1 MAALNAL
8 VINWSFFF
16 MVWWVDLEMKLFR
29 IFIVSFSSILLSQ
42 NLVFFNDEES
52 IIFTENEL
60 ITINGKE
67 YRYEKALENRT
78 QIRLLKSGLL
88 RKENIVFDTNKIETF
103 RTHKVRYSTRN
114 AFKKAFKGFK
124 VGFAGCG
131 VFAFGLGYDGSMGI
145 SSKIE
150 KIGAGIFVGSVF
162 GTLFGTIIGAPVG
175 FVYGFESLGES
186 KLYNSNDYKIKFDD
200 NIKSN
205 IINQE

>member
-1 MAALNAL
+1 
-8 VINWSFFF
+8 
-16 MVWWVDLEMKLFR
+16 MKLFSFY
-29 IFIVSFSSILLSQ
+29 IITFSSFLLSQ

-52 IIFTENEL
+52 IIFKEDEL

-67 YRYEKALENRT
+67 YRYEKALKNRT

-150 KIGAGIFVGSVF
+150 KLVLEFLLGQYLAHCLELSLEHQWDLSMVSNRWMRAKYLIQM
-162 GTLFGTIIGAPVG
+162 II
-175 FVYGFESLGES
+175 
-186 KLYNSNDYKIKFDD
+186 K
-200 NIKSN
+200 
-205 IINQE
+205 

>member
-1 MAALNAL
+1 
-8 VINWSFFF
+8 
-16 MVWWVDLEMKLFR
+16 MKLFR
-29 IFIVSFSSILLSQ
+29 IFVVSFSSILISQ

-52 IIFTENEL
+52 IIFKENEL

-67 YRYEKALENRT
+67 YRYEKALKNRT
-78 QIRLLKSGLL
+78 QIRLLKSGFLI
-88 RKENIVFDTNKIETF
+88 KENIVFDTNKIETF
-103 RTHKVRYSTRN
+103 RTHKVRFSTQN

-124 VGFAGCG
+124 VGFVGCG

-145 SSKIE
+145 TSLVE

>member
-1 MAALNAL
+1 
-8 VINWSFFF
+8 
-16 MVWWVDLEMKLFR
+16 MKLFR
-29 IFIVSFSSILLSQ
+29 IFVVSFSSIFPSQ

-67 YRYEKALENRT
+67 YRYEKALKSGT
-78 QIRLLKSGLL
+78 QIRLLKSGFL
-88 RKENIVFDTNKIETF
+88 RKENIVLDTNKIETF
-103 RTHKVRYSTRN
+103 RTHKVRFSTRN

-124 VGFAGCG
+124 VGFVGCG

-145 SSKIE
+145 SSKVE
-150 KIGAGIFVGSVF
+150 KIGAGIFLGSVL

-186 KLYNSNDYKIKFDD
+186 KLYNSNDYKIKFAD
-200 NIKSN
+200 NINSN
-205 IINQE
+205 INNQE

>member
-1 MAALNAL
+1 M
-8 VINWSFFF
+8 IPYSPHSSGFFCGM
-16 MVWWVDLEMKLFR
+16 MVKFGMKLFR

-52 IIFTENEL
+52 IIFKENEL

-67 YRYEKALENRT
+67 YRYENALKNRT
-78 QIRLLKSGLL
+78 QIRLLKSGFL
-88 RKENIVFDTNKIETF
+88 RKDNIVLDTNKIETF

-145 SSKIE
+145 SSKVE
-150 KIGAGIFVGSVF
+150 KIGAGIFLGSVL

-186 KLYNSNDYKIKFDD
+186 KLHNSNDYKIKFDD
-200 NIKSN
+200 NINSN
-205 IINQE
+205 INNQE

>member
-1 MAALNAL
+1 
-8 VINWSFFF
+8 
-16 MVWWVDLEMKLFR
+16 MKLFR

-78 QIRLLKSGLL
+78 QIVLFKSGFL
-88 RKENIVFDTNKIETF
+88 RKENIVLDTNKIETF

>member
-1 MAALNAL
+1 
-8 VINWSFFF
+8 
-16 MVWWVDLEMKLFR
+16 MKLFR

-78 QIRLLKSGLL
+78 QIRLLKSGLF
-88 RKENIVFDTNKIETF
+88 RKGNIVFDTNKIETF